1 MTTPPRNAS
10 PSELGHFDRL
20 AGRWWDPEG
29 EFRTLHDINPA
40 RVELVDRMAGLK
52 GRRCV
57 DVGCGGG
64 LFSEAMAARGATVLG
79 IDLAPAALE
88 VARLHLLESGVG
100 GVSYEEISAEELAR
114 REAGSFDLVT
124 CMELLEHV
132 PDPASLVESCAR
144 LVRPGGSVIFSSL
157 NRSLRSWLLAIV
169 GAEYVT
175 GIVPRGTHRY
185 DQLVRPSELD
195 AWARHAGL
203 ELRELAGLHYDPL
216 NRHCRVDDRP
226 TVNYVACFH
235 APGGPDRDR

>member
-1 MTTPPRNAS
+1 
-10 PSELGHFDRL
+10 
-20 AGRWWDPEG
+20 
-29 EFRTLHDINPA
+29 
-40 RVELVDRMAGLK
+40 
-52 GRRCV
+52 
-57 DVGCGGG
+57 
-64 LFSEAMAARGATVLG
+64 VLG